1 LWRAPAALAQA
12 PCREMSRSP
21 RHDDQ
26 VLAGE
31 QLGAADD
38 NEDEAQG
45 EHYAAKQSRRPIA
58 QPVMCEGNRR
68 YIGAQRDERAGEH
81 GKGEH
86 RGCIKVGFRHPNRFQ
101 SSRHFRWGV
110 GVDVKNLF
118 VHRGSLVP
126 SPPVGR
132 VDSPWYRRRNPDL
145 EGALWRMRGRER
157 RGLCGRAL
165 LQCSEPPLRPS
176 TDSPSFTYRAASHR
190 YPALRAPQQSLRLQ
204 PP

>member
-1 LWRAPAALAQA
+1 
-12 PCREMSRSP
+12 MSRSP

-68 YIGAQRDERAGEH
+68 YIGAQHDERAGEH

-86 RGCIKVGFRHPNRFQ
+86 RRCIKVGFQHPHRFQ
-101 SSRHFRWGV
+101 SSRPFRWGV
-110 GVDVKNLF
+110 
-118 VHRGSLVP
+118 
-126 SPPVGR
+126 
-132 VDSPWYRRRNPDL
+132 
-145 EGALWRMRGRER
+145 
-157 RGLCGRAL
+157 
-165 LQCSEPPLRPS
+165 
-176 TDSPSFTYRAASHR
+176 
-190 YPALRAPQQSLRLQ
+190 
-204 PP
+204 